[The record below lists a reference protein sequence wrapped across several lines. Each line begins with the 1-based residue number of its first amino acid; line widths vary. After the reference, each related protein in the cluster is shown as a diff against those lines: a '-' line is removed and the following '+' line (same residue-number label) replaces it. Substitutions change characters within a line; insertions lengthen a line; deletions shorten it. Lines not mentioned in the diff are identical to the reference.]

1 MQVDILFWDNCHPKI
16 GCNVF
21 KKKLLDV
28 QVPLFWNNMAIF
40 SLIGRQV
47 IASIFMDECVNS
59 HQSI

>member
-1 MQVDILFWDNCHPKI
+1 MF
-16 GCNVF
+16 F

-28 QVPLFWNNMAIF
+28 QVDILFLDNRAIF

-47 IASIFMDECVNS
+47 VASIYMDECVNS